1 MTDKADADASVT
13 EIVKPTRKRKGV
25 SDRTL
30 YKYTKIA
37 LKRFDLTV
45 EDPVDD
51 LLGKLREAVMDG
63 DTD

>member
-1 MTDKADADASVT
+1 MTTNEDKVT
-13 EIVKPTRKRKGV
+13 PIKATRKRKGV

-37 LKRFDLTV
+37 LGRFDLN
-45 EDPVDD
+45 EDDPVSE

-63 DTD
+63 DTG